1 MRNRQERNPPLFAI
15 FRSTD
20 AMSSNPWGSLLA
32 SCCGIGCGA
41 ASGARP
47 RKLRSGSDSWDGS
60 SGGFSAEDLSLTL
73 AGSNLHVFSMAELKA
88 ATGNF
93 SAANFLGSGGFGPV
107 YRGIVDGGLRQQE
120 VAVKSLDLDG
130 LQGHR
135 EWLAEVMILGQ
146 LRHPH
151 LVKLIGYCCEDE
163 HRMLVYEFM
172 PRGSLE
178 SHLFKGLL
186 VSLTWE
192 RRLKIAVGAA
202 KGLAFLHHADKPIIY
217 RDFKA
222 SNILIDL
229 EYTAKLSDFGLAKDG
244 PQGDESHT
252 VVSVT
257 DGWIAGHLTAKS
269 DVYSFGVVLLELL
282 AGRRCVDKTRPN
294 RQMNLVDWAK
304 PYLIDP
310 DKLGRVMDPKLDGV
324 YSTKGAREAARV
336 AYNCL
341 GTKPKLR
348 PNMRVVVQAL
358 EPLMD
363 LRDLPVGPFVYV
375 APTEEEEK
383 ERKREEEEKMEFK
396 GGGGKHGDLNQRH
409 KQRFPNS
416 MIHSDIA
423 MHRDGTTLYRYSQL
437 CRSLRQ
443 KQERGA

>member
-1 MRNRQERNPPLFAI
+1 
-15 FRSTD
+15 
-20 AMSSNPWGSLLA
+20 MSSNPWRSLLA
-32 SCCGIGCGA
+32 SCCGIGGGGGA
-41 ASGARP
+41 SSRP
-47 RKLRSGSDSWDGS
+47 RKLPSGSGSWDGS
-60 SGGFSAEDLSLTL
+60 GSGFSAEDLSLTL
-73 AGSNLHVFSMAELKA
+73 AGSDLHVFSIAELKA
-88 ATGNF
+88 ATGSF

-107 YRGIVDGGLRQQE
+107 YRGLVDGDVRRGLRRQE
-120 VAVKSLDLDG
+120 VAVKLLDLDG

-202 KGLAFLHHADKPIIY
+202 RGLAFLHHAEKPIIY

-244 PQGDESHT
+244 PQGDASH
-252 VVSVT
+252 VSTRVMGT
-257 DGWIAGHLTAKS
+257 HGYAAPEYVLTGHLTAKS

-304 PYLIDP
+304 PYLIDR

-324 YSTKGAREAARV
+324 YSTKGAREAATV
-336 AYNCL
+336 AYKCL
-341 GTKPKLR
+341 STKPKLR

-363 LRDLPVGPFVYV
+363 LHDAPVGPFVYV
-375 APTEEEEK
+375 APTEGEEK
-383 ERKREEEEKMEFK
+383 ERKREEKEMEFE
-396 GGGGKHGDLNQRH
+396 GEEEGKHRDLNRRH
-409 KQRFPNS
+409 KQRFPDS
-416 MIHSDIA
+416 ILHSDIA
-423 MHRDGTTLYRYSQL
+423 MHRDGTTLYRYSPL